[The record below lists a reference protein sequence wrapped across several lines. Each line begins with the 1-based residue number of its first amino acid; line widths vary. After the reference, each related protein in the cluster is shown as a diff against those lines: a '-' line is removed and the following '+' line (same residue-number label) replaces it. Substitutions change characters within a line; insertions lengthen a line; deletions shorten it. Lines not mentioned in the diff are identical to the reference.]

1 MMRNYTIVETLTS
14 FAVKTNF
21 TFISPP
27 QFVTIKFGFAT
38 LRLAHMLDSLVR
50 VSRRV
55 MDDHLASITNEHV
68 VRVD

>member
-1 MMRNYTIVETLTS
+1 MMRNHNQAETLTS

-27 QFVTIKFGFAT
+27 SDSLLQESKFGFAT

-55 MDDHLASITNEHV
+55 G
-68 VRVD
+68 